1 MATVF
6 DDILLKGV
14 RAGEIPGKTLEAR
27 TWYRNRAKN
36 VSKGRVSEERFR
48 RDMQD
53 RMQGDVGY
61 GDMYMFSYDP
71 KGKNALPYYDR
82 FPLVFPIGP
91 ASGGFLG
98 LNMHYLPPTLRAR
111 LMDAL
116 YDTVTNKKLNRNS
129 RVRASYDILQSA
141 GKFKLFKPTIKHY
154 LNSHVRSRFIYI
166 EPSEWD
172 IALFLPSAQWTKAG
186 AATVYADSRRKI
198 RG

>member
-1 MATVF
+1 MATNLVARYLALKPIEIEDHTRDSLEWF
-6 DDILLKGV
+6 KDNLRQIRMTDAGRKGLLAEGRKV
-14 RAGEIPGKTLEAR
+14 ANMEEGKIHMFF
-27 TWYRNRAKN
+27 YDAKH
-36 VSKGRVSEERFR
+36 KE
-48 RDMQD
+48 
-53 RMQGDVGY
+53 
-61 GDMYMFSYDP
+61 
-71 KGKNALPYYDR
+71 KLPYYDR

-98 LNMHYLPPTLRAR
+98 LNMHYLPPMLRAR

-129 RVRASYDILQSA
+129 RIRASYDTLQAAS
-141 GKFKLFKPTIKHY
+141 KFNLFKPTIKHY

-172 IALFLPSAQWTKAG
+172 IALFLPSAQWTKAD